1 MKEASW
7 CSYTLNPKT
16 WESEY
21 NAECQVDPEDDAEI
35 LEEIDGQTVWR
46 CPHEAVEE
54 HDGEDRCI
62 FHLPKE
68 KRPNGIN
75 PVEEFIAIVQGER
88 EVVESKGRRP
98 ARFIDATFENLNLD
112 REQIGDGAAI
122 DLRHARIG
130 EMKWDIREVDAQLDA
145 AGAVV
150 EGDCDVAAV
159 SFRDRVRFREMRFR
173 SEVNFSDVTFEDFA
187 DFPDVTFEDFV
198 NFPDATFEDFAGFLD
213 ATFEDFAGFP
223 GATFEDFAD
232 FLDATFEDSAGFSDA
247 TFEDFASFS
256 DATFE
261 DFANFSDATFED
273 FAGFPGATFEDST
286 NFPDAT
292 FEDSA
297 NFEGIELNGAI
308 FRDAVF
314 SNGNLKN
321 AELEGADLRD
331 ADLTGADLR
340 DADLS
345 GADLENAVLTRTQL
359 YGADFRDARLHGT
372 LFGDAHISHATTFVE
387 RGNRWAPHRQVVGYL
402 NRLPKVDFAEPQT
415 VIYDPRTDPVCETDE
430 DEISNVTRAA
440 TVYQKLESLAEDNA
454 ASSLASTCFTW
465 RKDMERKR
473 LSSGEGEGNS
483 RQPVSWAL
491 SWLSNLV
498 TRYGESPYRVLA
510 TVALIVLSCGGLYYW
525 FDLIQPDLPAQA
537 PIESLPPVS
546 LFDAM
551 YFSTMTFT
559 TLGYGDFRPAS
570 QVGQILAIS
579 ETSAGV
585 VLLALLVFVFGRR
598 ATR

>member
-187 DFPDVTFEDFV
+187 DFPDV
-198 NFPDATFEDFAGFLD
+198 
-213 ATFEDFAGFP
+213 
-223 GATFEDFAD
+223 
-232 FLDATFEDSAGFSDA
+232 
-247 TFEDFASFS
+247 
-256 DATFE
+256 TFE

>member
-1 MKEASW
+1 MKEASR
-7 CSYTLNPKT
+7 CSYTLNPET
-16 WESEY
+16 WESEH
-21 NAECQVDPEDDAEI
+21 NAECQVDPEYDAEI
-35 LEEIDGQTVWR
+35 LEEVDGQTVWR

-62 FHLPKE
+62 FHLRKE

-88 EVVESKGRRP
+88 EVVEGKGRRP

-122 DLRHARIG
+122 DLRHARIE
-130 EMKWDIREVDAQLDA
+130 EMKWDIRGVDAQLDA

-150 EGDCDVAAV
+150 EGDCDVHGV
-159 SFRDRVRFREMRFR
+159 SFRDRVQFREVVFR
-173 SEVNFSDVTFEDFA
+173 SVVSFGNATFDDTASFWHA
-187 DFPDVTFEDFV
+187 TFDDTASFGGAT
-198 NFPDATFEDFAGFLD
+198 FDDKAFFGDATFDDRAIFESATFDDTAIFGD
-213 ATFEDFAGFP
+213 ATFDDGADFNGVNFRDEALFES
-223 GATFEDFAD
+223 ATFDGWAAFRNAAFNGGVTFNSASLNSTRFDDMVNFMGVE
-232 FLDATFEDSAGFSDA
+232 LDE
-247 TFEDFASFS
+247 
-256 DATFE
+256 
-261 DFANFSDATFED
+261 
-273 FAGFPGATFEDST
+273 
-286 NFPDAT
+286 
-292 FEDSA
+292 
-297 NFEGIELNGAI
+297 
-308 FRDAVF
+308 AVF
-314 SNGNLKN
+314 QDANLSNSYLRNT
-321 AELEGADLRD
+321 ELE
-331 ADLTGADLR
+331 GADLR

-359 YGADFRDARLHGT
+359 YGADFRDARLHGAI
-372 LFGDAHISHATTFVE
+372 FGDAHISHATTFVE
-387 RGNRWAPHRQVVGYL
+387 RGNRWVSHRRVVGYL

-415 VIYDPRTDPVCETDE
+415 VIYDPRTEPHCEADE

-491 SWLSNLV
+491 SWLSNVV

-510 TVALIVLSCGGLYYW
+510 TVALIVLSFGGLYYW
-525 FDLIQPDLPAQA
+525 FDLIQPDLTAQA
-537 PIESLPPVS
+537 PTESLPPVS

-570 QVGQILAIS
+570 QIGQILAIS